1 MHCLTIQ
8 IHFIHLKMLLLKHM
22 CLCIFLSLSDHG
34 HPEPIRAPDGRAR
47 RSIALYYYTN
57 GRPSDECL
65 DNDCSGQGHST
76 LFQKPVGCEK
86 CLDDTCR
93 RDDTIGSPVWVSTT
107 KIR

>member
-1 MHCLTIQ
+1 MDVPDVPLHSTI
-8 IHFIHLKMLLLKHM
+8 I
-22 CLCIFLSLSDHG
+22 
-34 HPEPIRAPDGRAR
+34 
-47 RSIALYYYTN
+47 N

-93 RDDTIGSPVWVSTT
+93 KDDTIGSPVWMAT
-107 KIR
+107 RRRFR